1 VYQSQK
7 VHPFQIYFVSISFK
21 YIDINLLFAIQL
33 LIYIIYGDR
42 TIIGFVG
49 FVANL
54 LNRPTAGATVS
65 VRKNGSEKDISVFSI
80 NQERKVLSGFATVNV
95 RSLNLINYVD
105 VLYKTSAVFRYP
117 QATSG
122 LVTQSSNTFVRF
134 SHKPVFTFSNPRNFG
149 G

>member
-1 VYQSQK
+1 MATGQLSVLS
-7 VHPFQIYFVSISFK
+7 VSSLT
-21 YIDINLLFAIQL
+21 YSTDQQL
-33 LIYIIYGDR
+33 APR
-42 TIIGFVG
+42 S
-49 FVANL
+49 A
-54 LNRPTAGATVS
+54 
-65 VRKNGSEKDISVFSI
+65 SEKMGPKKTIFMFSI

-122 LVTQSSNTFVRF
+122 LVTQSSNTFVHF